1 MNNYLEDNV
10 VGAFIMSD
18 YAKTKLPSVN
28 PNWFNDFNKRVVVIM
43 QQLYLDSKPI
53 AMHTLFPFFKDKAFE
68 LSQLTSKFYSDATIE
83 YDLLQ
88 MEVMYKRKKIVEEI
102 QNLDL
107 DCELHEIQNKLE
119 IINQE
124 SRVSLKNQVKPMS
137 KVVGAVLDE
146 LQKRIERGTTLEG
159 IPTGWRYLDKYIG
172 GWNKGN
178 LVVVGARPGMGKT
191 ALGLNFCIEGC
202 KYAKYVFVSIEMS
215 DEELAKRQISYFSK
229 IENYKIRNATM
240 SLKDVQ
246 NISTQLYA
254 QEHDY
259 DVIDS
264 KDNNVFNIV
273 SMLKLQKAKKG
284 LDVVIIDYLQ
294 KMDAGERDTR
304 KNVSVISTTLK
315 NFARESGIT
324 VIALAQL
331 NRDGKD
337 DRPQL
342 TDLKES
348 GQIEQDADVV
358 LFPFRPS
365 YYLDVKP
372 DVEEDAELIIA
383 KNRHGQCTDIPV
395 VFEGK
400 YTKYYEKIN

>member
-1 MNNYLEDNV
+1 MNNYLEENV

-18 YAKTKLPSVN
+18 YAKTKLPSIN
-28 PNWFNDFNKRVVVIM
+28 PNWFNEFNKRVVTVM

-53 AMHTLFPFFKDKAFE
+53 ALHTLFPFFKDKAFE
-68 LSQLTSKFYSDATIE
+68 LSEFTRKYYSDATIE

-88 MEVMYKRKKIVEEI
+88 MEVMYKRKKIVEDI

-107 DCELHEIQNKLE
+107 DCDLHELQNKLE

-124 SRVSLKNQVKPMS
+124 SRVSLKNQVVPMS
-137 KVVGAVLDE
+137 KIVGKVLDE
-146 LQKRIERGTTLEG
+146 LQVRIERGNNLEG
-159 IPTGWRYLDKYIG
+159 LSTGWRYLDKYIG

-178 LVVVGARPGMGKT
+178 LVVIGARPGMGKT

-202 KYAKYVFVSIEMS
+202 PFAKYVFVSVEMS

-229 IENYKIRNATM
+229 VENYKIRNATM
-240 SLKDVQ
+240 SLKEVE
-246 NISTQLYA
+246 NISKQLYN
-254 QEHDY
+254 QEYDY

-264 KDNNVFNIV
+264 KDNNVFNII

-284 LDVVIIDYLQ
+284 LDVVVIDYLQ

-304 KNVSVISTTLK
+304 KNVSVISTALK

-395 VFEGK
+395 TFEGK
-400 YTKYYEKIN
+400 YTKYTERI